1 MKVLNKYL
9 GKQLARSKI
18 LNYEDFKR
26 VFCRCLF
33 KDSLIDLSESIE
45 TLEGLDKNAPLVLKL
60 GIYQRKLMMNG
71 IEKEGDENIQGRHI
85 MNALNDMREDNI
97 KPVRYESFV

>member
-60 GIYQRKLMMNG
+60 GIY
-71 IEKEGDENIQGRHI
+71 
-85 MNALNDMREDNI
+85 
-97 KPVRYESFV
+97 